1 MNKFY
6 IKKTK
11 RNRIEDIKY
20 LFLFWKG
27 RKKGMIYTRDITLS
41 DLRLI
46 FFPKNFYEKYS
57 YLGSVPYL
65 EEKNMLH
72 ALTMA
77 LDGEA
82 KPGWCPRWF
91 LRFTHLFGNDK
102 SLVRVRNWFWHNLHR
117 KITKGVVFF
126 DYKTKWSHYDLRLSV
141 HGPMY
146 LQDLAEAIEL
156 YTYRTGRRE
165 ELLSILSNISEME
178 GKYNHF
184 DTLRDL
190 ENKYEEYLNK
200 YEEYLDKEVQS
211 VQSDKNN

>member
-1 MNKFY
+1 MKKSKFY
-6 IKKTK
+6 KPTPFKERVIDFFKS
-11 RNRIEDIKY
+11 
-20 LFLFWKG
+20 LLFWKG
-27 RKKGMIYTRDITLS
+27 RKKGYIHTRNITWNDIRTV
-41 DLRLI
+41 

-57 YLGSVPYL
+57 YLGSVPYG
-65 EEKNMLH
+65 EEKTMLH

-82 KPGWCPRWF
+82 KPSWCPRWF
-91 LRFTHLFGNDK
+91 LRFTHLFGNDN

-117 KITKGVVFF
+117 KITHGVVFF

-165 ELLSILSNISEME
+165 ELLSILSSISEME
-178 GKYNHF
+178 GKYSEF

-190 ENKYEEYLNK
+190 ENKYEEYL
-200 YEEYLDKEVQS
+200 DKEVQS
-211 VQSDKNN
+211 MQSDKDNGPVL